1 MTSAVGPAPDDG
13 VAADG
18 RRQTLGLHIQD
29 NTVVT
34 ETSSTRSGAVPL
46 PSHSMHTGTD
56 DVSGWAGRVVFAGI
70 TLIRRRRSKVAS
82 YMDIETLRTACS
94 AT

>member
-13 VAADG
+13 LAADG

-46 PSHSMHTGTD
+46 PSHSMNTD
-56 DVSGWAGRVVFAGI
+56 DISGWAGWVIFAGI
-70 TLIRRRRSKVAS
+70 GLIPRRRSEVANH
-82 YMDIETLRTACS
+82 MDIETLRTACS